1 MAIGEYNNYR
11 EGKKSGGAV
20 MRLVSIYDQEKLRE
34 HGLLVKPE
42 TLRIWRCKG
51 KYMEDGLFVKLGHRL
66 LIDLDALERIL
77 KREQAKMVELG
88 KRMHR
93 ARQGKAGHS
102 RQGRAGQGV
111 Y

>member
-1 MAIGEYNNYR
+1 
-11 EGKKSGGAV
+11 

-42 TLRIWRCKG
+42 TLRIWKCKG
-51 KYMEDGLFVKLGHRL
+51 KYVEEGLFVKLGHRL

-93 ARQGKAGHS
+93 AW
-102 RQGRAGQGV
+102 QGRAR
-111 Y
+111 

>member
-1 MAIGEYNNYR
+1 MSILRGKKYLLETL
-11 EGKKSGGAV
+11 KKSGGAV
-20 MRLVSIYDQEKLRE
+20 MRLVSIYDQEKLKE

-51 KYMEDGLFVKLGHRL
+51 KFVKDGLFVKLGHRL

-77 KREQAKMVELG
+77 NPCSTLHANM
-88 KRMHR
+88 
-93 ARQGKAGHS
+93 ACIP
-102 RQGRAGQGV
+102 

>member
-1 MAIGEYNNYR
+1 
-11 EGKKSGGAV
+11 
-20 MRLVSIYDQEKLRE
+20 MRLVSIYNQEKLKE

-42 TLRIWRCKG
+42 TLRIWKCKG

-88 KRMHR
+88 KRMR
-93 ARQGKAGHS
+93 KAGQGKAG
-102 RQGRAGQGV
+102 
-111 Y
+111 

>member
-1 MAIGEYNNYR
+1 MAIAEYNNTER
-11 EGKKSGGAV
+11 GKKSGGAV

-51 KYMEDGLFVKLGHRL
+51 KFVKDGLFIKLGHRL

-77 KREQAKMVELG
+77 NPCSTLHANM
-88 KRMHR
+88 
-93 ARQGKAGHS
+93 ACIP
-102 RQGRAGQGV
+102 

>member
-1 MAIGEYNNYR
+1 
-11 EGKKSGGAV
+11 

-42 TLRIWRCKG
+42 TLRIWKCKG
-51 KYMEDGLFVKLGHRL
+51 KFVKDGLFVKLGHRL

-88 KRMHR
+88 ERMHR
-93 ARQGKAGHS
+93 ARQGKV
-102 RQGRAGQGV
+102 RQGRAGSLLRTNKQASTES
-111 Y
+111 

>member
-1 MAIGEYNNYR
+1 VSILRGKKYLLETL
-11 EGKKSGGAV
+11 KKSGGAV
-20 MRLVSIYDQEKLRE
+20 MRLVSIYDQEKLKE

-51 KYMEDGLFVKLGHRL
+51 KFVKDGLFVKLGHRL

-93 ARQGKAGHS
+93 ARQGKTG
-102 RQGRAGQGV
+102 
-111 Y
+111 

>member
-1 MAIGEYNNYR
+1 
-11 EGKKSGGAV
+11 

-66 LIDLDALERIL
+66 LIDLDVLERIL

-102 RQGRAGQGV
+102 RQGRA
-111 Y
+111 